1 MKLLLLTALS
11 FLFLACQ
18 GQTKEKD
25 YSTLLKEIKTR
36 KERYQIAYSNSNEG
50 NKTQIIDDA
59 RTYLLNVL
67 TNDVFVQWYG
77 TKWDFNGTTRTP
89 KKGEIACGY
98 FVTTVLENVGFQLPR
113 IKWAQSASE
122 VFIEKLAPNDL
133 KRFTDRPLSEIK
145 KYLINKGNGLYLV
158 GLDTHVGF
166 VLVEG
171 KTISFIHSNYYY
183 PDLGVIKENI
193 STKNP
198 LLDSHYRI
206 FGKLLT
212 DEMIVNWLEENQY
225 E

>member
-1 MKLLLLTALS
+1 
-11 FLFLACQ
+11 
-18 GQTKEKD
+18 
-25 YSTLLKEIKTR
+25 
-36 KERYQIAYSNSNEG
+36 
-50 NKTQIIDDA
+50 
-59 RTYLLNVL
+59 
-67 TNDVFVQWYG
+67 
-77 TKWDFNGTTRTP
+77 
-89 KKGEIACGY
+89 
-98 FVTTVLENVGFQLPR
+98 
-113 IKWAQSASE
+113 
-122 VFIEKLAPNDL
+122 
-133 KRFTDRPLSEIK
+133 
-145 KYLINKGNGLYLV
+145 V

-183 PDLGVIKENI
+183 PDLGVMKENI

>member
-1 MKLLLLTALS
+1 
-11 FLFLACQ
+11 
-18 GQTKEKD
+18 
-25 YSTLLKEIKTR
+25 
-36 KERYQIAYSNSNEG
+36 
-50 NKTQIIDDA
+50 
-59 RTYLLNVL
+59 
-67 TNDVFVQWYG
+67 
-77 TKWDFNGTTRTP
+77 
-89 KKGEIACGY
+89 
-98 FVTTVLENVGFQLPR
+98 
-113 IKWAQSASE
+113 
-122 VFIEKLAPNDL
+122 
-133 KRFTDRPLSEIK
+133 
-145 KYLINKGNGLYLV
+145 
-158 GLDTHVGF
+158 VGF